1 MRQLEFRLLLFVII
15 AAITIGMVILILTE
29 RWL

>member
-15 AAITIGMVILILTE
+15 AAITIGVVILILSE
-29 RWL
+29 HWL